1 MFCIKFIFYSAHRA
15 MWSVTNYFL
24 VNLTLADLLMSTLN
38 CIPSF
43 LFMRDR
49 CVHCDHWFLS
59 AIDLLCV
66 GFGNLVPST
75 VASTTLSPTS
85 LSLPVFSPC
94 LPLVLIEEEPLFIP
108 FYRSLVVTVSSS
120 LSCSSGFWVL
130 FFPLQPLYSR
140 RLSRS
145 TGICYGRNSCTYM
158 MDILHIVHG
167 FNLIKLKIFVFRCSP
182 SVACILVWPDGYQGS
197 SMIDYM

>member
-1 MFCIKFIFYSAHRA
+1 MFKMFCIKFIFYSAHRA

-49 CVHCDHWFLS
+49 YVHWNHLFLF

-94 LPLVLIEEEPLFIP
+94 LPSVLIEEEPLFILFCQSP
-108 FYRSLVVTVSSS
+108 VVSVSYLPSSS
-120 LSCSSGFWVL
+120 SGV
-130 FFPLQPLYSR
+130 
-140 RLSRS
+140 
-145 TGICYGRNSCTYM
+145 
-158 MDILHIVHG
+158 
-167 FNLIKLKIFVFRCSP
+167 
-182 SVACILVWPDGYQGS
+182 
-197 SMIDYM
+197 